1 MEGTSLRPSVRQFRA
16 ETRNGNSIFSARTR
30 ACPRPS
36 AHPRSRDREMSTS
49 ISVSNYM
56 FQGQVLS
63 PAFSPPPSPESD
75 DGDSDSDGDTL
86 EAGKGDIGDKPE
98 ESGRKRRMSS
108 PPPPPPPPRQHQ
120 FVNKKP
126 KFQTKYHAA
135 LQPLSP
141 CTTLSV
147 RSSRPAPPPA
157 NRVINVQRQEEFHKL
172 MRGCDID
179 KIETFLRAHSENI
192 DINKFSEAG
201 ETALHSA
208 CQEGNVVCAKV
219 LLKFGANPR
228 LSTRS
233 GFSLFHLAAFAGS
246 PEILSLVTEVR
257 KSY

>member
-1 MEGTSLRPSVRQFRA
+1 
-16 ETRNGNSIFSARTR
+16 
-30 ACPRPS
+30 
-36 AHPRSRDREMSTS
+36 MSTS
-49 ISVSNYM
+49 ISVSNYV

-75 DGDSDSDGDTL
+75 DGSGGGGGGDDDDSL
-86 EAGKGDIGDKPE
+86 EAGKQG
-98 ESGRKRRMSS
+98 ESGRKRKMS
-108 PPPPPPPPRQHQ
+108 PPPSPSPPRQHR

-147 RSSRPAPPPA
+147 RTSRPAVAPSA
-157 NRVINVQRQEEFHKL
+157 TRVINVQRQEEFHKL
-172 MRGCDID
+172 MRGCDTD
-179 KIETFLRAHSENI
+179 RIETFLRAHSENI
-192 DINKFSEAG
+192 DINKFGEAG

-208 CQEGNVVCAKV
+208 CQEGNVSCAKV

-228 LSTRS
+228 LATRS
-233 GFSLFHLAAFAGS
+233 GFSLLHLAAFAGS
-246 PEILSLVTEVR
+246 PELLALVTEVR

>member
-1 MEGTSLRPSVRQFRA
+1 
-16 ETRNGNSIFSARTR
+16 
-30 ACPRPS
+30 
-36 AHPRSRDREMSTS
+36 MSTS
-49 ISVSNYM
+49 ISVSNYT
-56 FQGQVLS
+56 FQGHVLS

-75 DGDSDSDGDTL
+75 DGSDDSLGA
-86 EAGKGDIGDKPE
+86 ERVRIGDIPE
-98 ESGRKRRMSS
+98 EPGRKRKMAPPLS
-108 PPPPPPPPRQHQ
+108 PPRQQHQ

-147 RSSRPAPPPA
+147 RASRPAPPPA
-157 NRVINVQRQEEFHKL
+157 TRVINVQRQEEFHKL
-172 MRGCDID
+172 MRDCDTD
-179 KIETFLRAHSENI
+179 KIEAFLRAHSENI
-192 DINKFSEAG
+192 DINKFSEVG

-208 CQEGNVVCAKV
+208 CQEGNVLCAKV

-228 LSTRS
+228 LTTRS

-246 PEILSLVTEVR
+246 PELLALVAEVR

>member
-1 MEGTSLRPSVRQFRA
+1 MEGRDVSQSRA
-16 ETRNGNSIFSARTR
+16 ETRNGNSVFSAR
-30 ACPRPS
+30 S
-36 AHPRSRDREMSTS
+36 RSRDREMSTS

-75 DGDSDSDGDTL
+75 DCDDDNSL
-86 EAGKGDIGDKPE
+86 EAAKEDNLGDKPE
-98 ESGRKRRMSS
+98 ETGRKRRMS
-108 PPPPPPPPRQHQ
+108 PPPSPPPRQHQ

-147 RSSRPAPPPA
+147 RASRPAPIPST
-157 NRVINVQRQEEFHKL
+157 RVINVQRQEEFHKL
-172 MRGCDID
+172 MRGCDTD
-179 KIETFLRAHSENI
+179 KLETFLRAHSENI
-192 DINKFSEAG
+192 DINKFSETG

-208 CQEGNVVCAKV
+208 CQEGNVSRAKV

-228 LSTRS
+228 LATRS
-233 GFSLFHLAAFAGS
+233 GFSLLHLAAFAGS
-246 PEILSLVTEVR
+246 PELLALVTEVR

>member
-1 MEGTSLRPSVRQFRA
+1 MNQFRA
-16 ETRNGNSIFSARTR
+16 ESHTCYGGRNVFGA
-30 ACPRPS
+30 
-36 AHPRSRDREMSTS
+36 RDRVMSTS
-49 ISVSNYM
+49 ISASNYV

-63 PAFSPPPSPESD
+63 PAFSPPPSPESEEGND
-75 DGDSDSDGDTL
+75 DDSIEVGERDV
-86 EAGKGDIGDKPE
+86 GDKPDQ
-98 ESGRKRRMSS
+98 SGRKRKMSR
-108 PPPPPPPPRQHQ
+108 PPTSPPRQHQ

-147 RSSRPAPPPA
+147 RASMPVALPHT
-157 NRVINVQRQEEFHKL
+157 RVINAQRQEEFHKL
-172 MRGCDID
+172 MRSCDTD

-192 DINKFSEAG
+192 DINKYNEAG

-208 CQEGNVVCAKV
+208 FREGKVSCAKV

-228 LSTRS
+228 LTTRS

-246 PEILSLVTEVR
+246 SELRALVTEVR
-257 KSY
+257 SSY